1 MVLIKQIS
9 FFDAKHFF
17 FFFKGTVPLCVHF
30 NQIEPLGVFV
40 FNKEETL
47 GSGTAEPSTIAA
59 YSLALSN

>member
-1 MVLIKQIS
+1 M
-9 FFDAKHFF
+9 HFY
-17 FFFKGTVPLCVHF
+17 
-30 NQIEPLGVFV
+30 QIEPLGVLI